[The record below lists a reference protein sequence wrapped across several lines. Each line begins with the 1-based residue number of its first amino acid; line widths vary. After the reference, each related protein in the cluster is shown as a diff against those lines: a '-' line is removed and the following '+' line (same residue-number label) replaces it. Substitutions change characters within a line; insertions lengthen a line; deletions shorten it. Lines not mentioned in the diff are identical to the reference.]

1 MEKRTRN
8 QSGSERK
15 LDMEMGVYKEAR
27 MEGIRN
33 FKELRAKFQK
43 LNAVPL
49 SGPIKLPAGVS
60 RKDGRGYT
68 QPSQDPANRKHLSSH
83 HYRTPSNSSAG
94 LSHPLKTQKIKSA
107 QRDDVQ
113 KSSLGT
119 PENSTVY
126 PERNFQKAAMPL
138 DVNKSRSETSNE
150 ERGMTLSSF
159 RCKLWNWEKVSS
171 QKSEMSPTALLTNG
185 RLKTFHLEGHK
196 TMGLAQEKPEK
207 NLKTTEAQPLPP
219 QNHLMAQ
226 GKSPI
231 ASKASKGS
239 LPRYSRKQTESP
251 GTEGSHESSPCQPVY
266 ECELVSLVPEKPES
280 QHCQLPKTKPLPSI
294 ETLGPP
300 PPKPSKPPFV
310 NIYAFPRQPAVV
322 SKSLKEVTTKE
333 SPLPPDSAELEEAH
347 NYDTTISYLRHS
359 GNSINLCAAGES
371 AEATYEIEIEEL
383 QKPQRGILLPE
394 LSPRPKDGEN
404 TTREKEP
411 CASEPPKPGKVSYPK
426 HPSKIA
432 VCEGTPG
439 KTQMSG
445 VQENRRSMPAGNQQ
459 AIIDIIQSRHFQED
473 AMLTRHSQ
481 GGYVEA
487 LGVTKETPSP
497 STVRSSSSSEKT
509 YDDVECSREDIQ
521 KWDFSSSFTSDSE
534 ENSEETYEDIYRA
547 KTSDP
552 KTDAAGRAALRRLQQ
567 LFSRENGVF
576 RMKKTKS
583 KEIVSSNGFSMS
595 LPDLGPRSH
604 DGIIYDDVDAREKES
619 KVKTWKAKFLTP
631 RGKKGKGSRG
641 SKRFSPKNFFRT
653 KKKKLEKN
661 RVEKEEKLFRERFQ
675 YGKEIMVINRAV
687 ACSGNSRNGIFDL
700 PITPGE
706 QLEVID
712 TTEQNLVICRNSKGK
727 YGYVLIEHLD
737 FKHQG

>member
-1 MEKRTRN
+1 
-8 QSGSERK
+8 
-15 LDMEMGVYKEAR
+15 
-27 MEGIRN
+27 
-33 FKELRAKFQK
+33 
-43 LNAVPL
+43 
-49 SGPIKLPAGVS
+49 
-60 RKDGRGYT
+60 
-68 QPSQDPANRKHLSSH
+68 
-83 HYRTPSNSSAG
+83 
-94 LSHPLKTQKIKSA
+94 
-107 QRDDVQ
+107 
-113 KSSLGT
+113 
-119 PENSTVY
+119 
-126 PERNFQKAAMPL
+126 MPL

-322 SKSLKEVTTKE
+322 SKSLKEGKKMHRAH
-333 SPLPPDSAELEEAH
+333 PHCAELEEAH

-371 AEATYEIEIEEL
+371 AEGKTGLIYHL
-383 QKPQRGILLPE
+383 QSRPYFSLVSSYY
-394 LSPRPKDGEN
+394 SPRPKDGEN

-481 GGYVEA
+481 GKSGYVEA

-509 YDDVECSREDIQ
+509 YDDVECSREDMY
-521 KWDFSSSFTSDSE
+521 SFMCVRVLISE

-552 KTDAAGRAALRRLQQ
+552 KTDGEGSPEKVAAALLERKRRVQNE
-567 LFSRENGVF
+567 ENQ
-576 RMKKTKS
+576 
-583 KEIVSSNGFSMS
+583 
-595 LPDLGPRSH
+595 
-604 DGIIYDDVDAREKES
+604 
-619 KVKTWKAKFLTP
+619 VK
-631 RGKKGKGSRG
+631 
-641 SKRFSPKNFFRT
+641 
-653 KKKKLEKN
+653 
-661 RVEKEEKLFRERFQ
+661 
-675 YGKEIMVINRAV
+675 
-687 ACSGNSRNGIFDL
+687 RNCQVNHPL
-700 PITPGE
+700 
-706 QLEVID
+706 
-712 TTEQNLVICRNSKGK
+712 
-727 YGYVLIEHLD
+727 
-737 FKHQG
+737 